1 MRSCRFLHFETVSTR
16 APVLSPI
23 PRAHSGAFRPRAR
36 PHERRLTR
44 SRSRFSQVFP
54 RRSAKERPSRA
65 FVSRSRRRE
74 TNAGENRAS
83 RRVSHFDA
91 RFGGGAKALS
101 SFVLTTLARLWHP
114 CRLPW
119 RERVGNPTRAP
130 PGPPRSFRRAPREK
144 RGRFRSR
151 VPSVVSSNARSVRAR
166 RRERNVRSVLFAC
179 GVHIMRIAVR
189 LGRASSPVSRSRGP
203 SADFCNASDARAL
216 PRAASVPRSAESG
229 DEPLPA
235 FVEPPL
241 LPDSHRA
248 FAFRVTFRRDY
259 RLLDERGG
267 RTLVRASA
275 TGALRAKVFSVLRP
289 RENPLLEPRPHTSS
303 SYAQA
308 RERRKSSSRSCT
320 TERLALPAEVRRTRR
335 LEAPGSR
342 NVPRRACTFCREP
355 RCVPPP

>member
-119 RERVGNPTRAP
+119 RERVGNPTRSP
-130 PGPPRSFRRAPREK
+130 PGPPRSFLRALRERRA
-144 RGRFRSR
+144 RFRSR
-151 VPSVVSSNARSVRAR
+151 VPCFGR
-166 RRERNVRSVLFAC
+166 RHE
-179 GVHIMRIAVR
+179 GT
-189 LGRASSPVSRSRGP
+189 PD
-203 SADFCNASDARAL
+203 DFCNASECTGTTACCL
-216 PRAASVPRSAESG
+216 VPRSVENG
-229 DEPLPA
+229 DEPFSTFL
-235 FVEPPL
+235 EPPL
-241 LPDSHRA
+241 PHDSHRA
-248 FAFRVTFRRDY
+248 CAFSGDLQKRR
-259 RLLDERGG
+259 
-267 RTLVRASA
+267 
-275 TGALRAKVFSVLRP
+275 
-289 RENPLLEPRPHTSS
+289 
-303 SYAQA
+303 
-308 RERRKSSSRSCT
+308 
-320 TERLALPAEVRRTRR
+320 
-335 LEAPGSR
+335 
-342 NVPRRACTFCREP
+342 
-355 RCVPPP
+355 